1 MLAKFCIYFS
11 LYILGNE
18 IRILSYG
25 LDECN
30 MKLID

>member
-11 LYILGNE
+11 LYILENE
-18 IRILSYG
+18 IKILSCG

-30 MKLID
+30 IKLID